1 VHPRRLKWPPRLAV
15 WLIALLVGGISS
27 AEQLPVRVYGIEDGL
42 AGDTITDIVQDGRG
56 YLWIATTDGVSRF
69 DGGRFTS
76 YGSADGLPHAR
87 VHALL
92 EGRDGTWWIATQGG
106 LARFLPDR
114 PAGRPA
120 FERVALGSA
129 SPEPV
134 YSLHEDRAGRL
145 WAGGAGRLF
154 VLEPGEAGRVQEIG
168 LEALPARPQTIDSF
182 AETPDGSLWIGTQQ
196 GLLRRLPDGRTSFQ
210 PVLPHH
216 GDDRVLDL
224 QVDRKGRLWVV
235 HLLRVFVFKP
245 GVFQPSG
252 ARPSLAE
259 AAAGRGC
266 RITIDRPAPLP
277 LRAGEVCELG
287 NPDDDTG
294 WRKALGSGDQMR
306 LVSNRG
312 MFLWDGSL
320 RAWTEDNGLV
330 DSSLTAVAE
339 DRDGN
344 LWLGTE
350 GRGVMRVA
358 RHGFIGYTAYE
369 GLANP
374 QVLSIFQGGDGVLYV
389 HSGDTYQREL
399 WLHRF
404 DGSRLAAVRPRL
416 PPQIAYLGWSVHQSA
431 VLDRSGGWWI
441 ATGQGLLRYPAGT
454 RFEDLDSVLPAVI
467 AARDGLGGN
476 SIERIFEDSRGD
488 LWIATNGARP
498 LTRMVRT
505 TGKLRSFGRED
516 GLPAE
521 SEPWALAEDRTGQIW
536 VGLARGGVLRL
547 ISKGSGSAGSAGSAR
562 LERFGPEHGLPDAP
576 VTDLHVDARG
586 RLWIATEGGGLGR
599 LDDTS
604 ARSPSFV
611 RLTTL
616 EGISS
621 NEVRCL
627 TEDRWGRIFA
637 GGHRGIDRLD
647 AETGRIEHFTTLD
660 GLASNLV
667 DTAGQDREGRL
678 WFGTRRGL
686 SQLVPVRE
694 PISLVP
700 SPWITGVS
708 INGVPQRVSE
718 LGAPRVEG
726 IEMEARRSRLE
737 IEFLALSF
745 APGESLRY
753 QVRMEGF
760 DRDWNPA
767 SGTRS
772 VVYAHLPAGRYRFL
786 VRAVTL
792 EDRAASVVPAEVLIV
807 VRPPLWRR
815 AWFLALVTLALAAGI
830 AALYRYRVSHL
841 LALERMRTR
850 IATDLHDDL
859 GSSLSR
865 ISILSELARRRAQ
878 GDADGTRLVTDIGET
893 AREMMDALGESIW
906 AIDPRR
912 DDLRSLATRIRRFAG
927 DLLESHGVVW
937 NLQAPADAEE
947 IKLSPVERRQLYLVF
962 KEALHNVA
970 RHASASSVS
979 MSLAVKGTRL
989 TAVIRDDGRG
999 FDEPAEGDTR
1009 HGLGSMSARA
1019 ADLKGRLTVD
1029 SASGRGTEVRLEV
1042 PLTGRNA

>member
-1 VHPRRLKWPPRLAV
+1 MLAA
-15 WLIALLVGGISS
+15 WLALVVGTSS
-27 AEQLPVRVYGIEDGL
+27 AEQLPVRAYGIEDGL

-76 YGSADGLPHAR
+76 YGSSDGLPHAR

-92 EGRDGTWWIATQGG
+92 EGRDGTWWIATHGG

-120 FERVALGSA
+120 FERVALGSLMTEKT
-129 SPEPV
+129 PEPIF
-134 YSLHEDRAGRL
+134 SLHEDRAGRL

-224 QVDRKGRLWVV
+224 EVDRKGRLWVV

-245 GVFQPSG
+245 GVFKPDPEG
-252 ARPSLAE
+252 LRPAVARPSLAE

-266 RITIDRPAPLP
+266 RITIDQPAPLP

-294 WRKALGSGDQMR
+294 WRKVLRSGDQMR

-312 MFLWDGSL
+312 MFLWDGRL
-320 RAWTEDNGLV
+320 RRWTEDNGLV

-358 RHGFIGYTAYE
+358 RHGFIGYTANE

-374 QVLSIFQGGDGVLYV
+374 QVLSIFQGGDGALYV
-389 HSGDTYQREL
+389 HSGNTYQREL

-454 RFEDLDSVLPAVI
+454 RFEDLGSVLPAVI

-476 SIERIFEDSRGD
+476 SVERIFEDSRGD

-498 LTRMVRT
+498 LTQMARA
-505 TGKLRSFGRED
+505 TGKLRSFGREE
-516 GLPAE
+516 GLAAE
-521 SEPWALAEDRTGQIW
+521 SVPSALAEDRAGQIW
-536 VGLARGGVLRL
+536 IGLEQGGVLRL
-547 ISKGSGSAGSAGSAR
+547 NPKGPGSAR

-599 LDDTS
+599 LEAPS
-604 ARSPSFV
+604 ARSPRFV

-616 EGISS
+616 QGIAS

-627 TEDRWGRIFA
+627 AEDRWGRIFA

-647 AETGRIEHFTTLD
+647 PETGRIEHFTTLD
-660 GLASNLV
+660 GLASNLI
-667 DTAGQDREGRL
+667 DTAGQDREGHL
-678 WFGTRRGL
+678 WFGTRQGL

-708 INGVPQRVSE
+708 VNGVPQRVSE

-753 QVRMEGF
+753 QVQMEGF

-772 VVYAHLPAGRYRFL
+772 VVYAHLPAGHYRFL
-786 VRAVTL
+786 VRAVTR

-815 AWFLALVTLALAAGI
+815 AWFLILATLALAAGI
-830 AALYRYRVSHL
+830 VALYRYRVSHL
-841 LALERMRTR
+841 LAVERMRTR

-878 GDADGTRLVTDIGET
+878 GDTDGTRLVTDIGET
-893 AREMMDALGESIW
+893 AREMMGALGESIW

-927 DLLESHGVVW
+927 DLLESRGVVW

-962 KEALHNVA
+962 KEALHNVE

-989 TAVIRDDGRG
+989 TAIIRDDGRG
-999 FDEPAEGDTR
+999 FDEPAEGETR

-1019 ADLKGRLTVD
+1019 ADLKGRLTID